1 MATRLSKRRSMD
13 GSVPSTPPSSGKGKR
28 RDVPSDYRGD
38 VSRAP
43 DSDAAAR
50 GSSGVAHLEP
60 ADEEMRDRSPSE
72 SRSVSSDDAD
82 APDSDVAAVAR
93 EAAVDRKVR
102 VPFGHATSPR
112 SIDVSR
118 RKTKTRRL
126 VRCFPRRE
134 RRNARAIRSSG
145 VFLILN
151 SSRRL
156 SRAPP
161 TLSPRARKKPNENE
175 RTQIKDDEEASVA
188 FARLLQEQERAFY
201 ERRVANAETPRR
213 EYGGDDDETD
223 CAYDAAAAAAAD
235 DDVLDANDPRSSLGG
250 SPEDVFRVE
259 NATDTNANT
268 NCTVPGSGS
277 DEDASLALA
286 RSLMEEEQREWRN
299 RMLALAGVGDPD
311 DEADEGV
318 DVDGMTYEEL
328 TELGEHIGT
337 QSKGVSK
344 EAMATLKRFA
354 YGDDFGTRA
363 EKQQADDDDDECCAV
378 CRLGFELGDH
388 CLGLPQCGHAYHA
401 ECLEPWLA
409 ENKVC
414 PLCKTEIEGE
424 AEAAA

>member
-1 MATRLSKRRSMD
+1 M
-13 GSVPSTPPSSGKGKR
+13 
-28 RDVPSDYRGD
+28 
-38 VSRAP
+38 
-43 DSDAAAR
+43 
-50 GSSGVAHLEP
+50 
-60 ADEEMRDRSPSE
+60 
-72 SRSVSSDDAD
+72 
-82 APDSDVAAVAR
+82 
-93 EAAVDRKVR
+93 
-102 VPFGHATSPR
+102 
-112 SIDVSR
+112 
-118 RKTKTRRL
+118 
-126 VRCFPRRE
+126 
-134 RRNARAIRSSG
+134 
-145 VFLILN
+145 
-151 SSRRL
+151 
-156 SRAPP
+156 
-161 TLSPRARKKPNENE
+161 
-175 RTQIKDDEEASVA
+175 A

-201 ERRVANAETPRR
+201 ARRVATAETPRR
-213 EYGGDDDETD
+213 DYGGDDDETD
-223 CAYDAAAAAAAD
+223 CAYAAAAAADD

-363 EKQQADDDDDECCAV
+363 EEQKEDDDDDECCAV
-378 CRLGFELGDH
+378 CRLGFEFGDH

>member
-28 RDVPSDYRGD
+28 RDAPSDYRGD

-60 ADEEMRDRSPSE
+60 ADETMRDRSPSE

-82 APDSDVAAVAR
+82 AREDVAAVAN

-118 RKTKTRRL
+118 RKTKTRV

-145 VFLILN
+145 VFLILTVILLDA
-151 SSRRL
+151 SHL
-156 SRAPP
+156 FAADPLP
-161 TLSPRARKKPNENE
+161 ARTKRKKKPNQ
-175 RTQIKDDEEASVA
+175 RTQRRDDEEASVA

-223 CAYDAAAAAAAD
+223 CAYDAAAAAAD

-259 NATDTNANT
+259 NATDTDN
-268 NCTVPGSGS
+268 TVPGSGES

-299 RMLALAGVGDPD
+299 RMFALAGVGDPD

-354 YGDDFGTRA
+354 YGDDCGTRA
-363 EKQQADDDDDECCAV
+363 EKQKEDDDDDECCAV
-378 CRLGFELGDH
+378 CRLGFEFGDP

-409 ENKVC
+409 ENKSC